1 MIVKAMLEHE
11 SLPGVS
17 DVPKPGGVRSSA
29 FAANDANKNGGGGNS
44 GERCTIETLLK
55 KLTEFLNLLNSHGV
69 DPEIVNQIF
78 KQASKNKKQ
87 KQKTLFILFKFL
99 IFSFFFLF

>member
-29 FAANDANKNGGGGNS
+29 FATNDANKNGGGNS

-78 KQASKNKKQ
+78 KQASNNNNKKMHS
-87 KQKTLFILFKFL
+87 FL
-99 IFSFFFLF
+99 ISKPNF